1 MGTETYTV
9 RVAHARCS
17 YTARLLHG
25 SADLSRLP
33 RMSKNNDRD
42 DYTAAVGRRLAEAR
56 KSAIPRLSQAAAA
69 EAASR
74 VLGTEISPQAL
85 GNYEQ
90 GTRLPNPPVVEALCS
105 VYGTL
110 TAAYVLGLSAAP
122 MNQRETV
129 LLEKYRLADE
139 RGKYAI
145 DRLSDAESQ
154 AIDLRE
160 DRHSGAA

>member
-1 MGTETYTV
+1 M
-9 RVAHARCS
+9 
-17 YTARLLHG
+17 
-25 SADLSRLP
+25 SR
-33 RMSKNNDRD
+33 NTDRD
-42 DYTAAVGRRLAEAR
+42 EYTAAVGRRLAEAR
-56 KSAIPRLSQAAAA
+56 KSATPRLSQAAAA

-74 VLGTEISPQAL
+74 LLGTDITPQAL

-90 GTRLPNPPVVEALCS
+90 GTRLPSPPVVEALCT

-110 TAAYVLGLSAAP
+110 TAAYVLGLYAAP
-122 MNQRETV
+122 MNQREAL

-160 DRHSGAA
+160 LKRQGAA